1 MAICNALTTGLSK
14 SCDTNA
20 GGVNKIYIGDF
31 TSMTPTISGGEIT
44 TLTSG
49 INTPLNFVVSTTA
62 TVNTTISGPLRIP
75 TTVTLVGD
83 FTSIL
88 TPVKLFSFTY
98 NTTFPSGSDVW
109 TGYVLT
115 ATYNSG
121 TNITTI
127 TPNFGGFIPGI
138 GPVAAP
144 APNNTSNQTVS
155 TYLFYEIQTNKN
167 VSNFTEAVQVDMN
180 NGTTFFNQVVNLVLS
195 RRETIKRQ
203 FIEKLVDGQKQLL
216 IVVLDSNGNYW
227 LFGLYEGSY
236 ITAIEGGSGT
246 AKADQNG
253 YSVTFTSM
261 EPEQAYEVTPN
272 AIAPFL
278 L

>member
-1 MAICNALTTGLSK
+1 MAICNALTSGLSK

-44 TLTSG
+44 GLTPDT
-49 INTPLNFVVSTTA
+49 NTHVVSTTA
-62 TVNTTISGPLRIP
+62 TVNTTIAGPLRTIS
-75 TTVTLVGD
+75 TVTLVGD

-88 TPVKLFSFTY
+88 TAGKRFRFTY
-98 NTTFPSGSDVW
+98 NTTFPSGSSSW
-109 TGYVLT
+109 TGDVLT
-115 ATYNSG
+115 ATYNAG
-121 TNITTI
+121 TNTTTI
-127 TPNFGGFIPGI
+127 TPDFVGFIPGV
-138 GPVAAP
+138 GPTSAP

-167 VSNFTEAVQVDMN
+167 VSNFTESVQVDMN

-195 RRETIKRQ
+195 RRENTKRE

-227 LFGLYEGSY
+227 LFGLYEGCY
-236 ITAIEGGSGT
+236 VTAIEGGSGT

>member
-1 MAICNALTTGLSK
+1 MAICNALTSGLSK

-44 TLTSG
+44 GLTPD
-49 INTPLNFVVSTTA
+49 INTHVVSTTA
-62 TVNTTISGPLRIP
+62 TVNTTIAGPLRTIS
-75 TTVTLVGD
+75 TVTLVGD

-88 TPVKLFSFTY
+88 TAGKRFRFTY
-98 NTTFPSGSDVW
+98 NTTFPSGSSSW
-109 TGYVLT
+109 TGDVLT
-115 ATYNSG
+115 ATYNAG
-121 TNITTI
+121 TNTTTI
-127 TPNFGGFIPGI
+127 TPDFVGFIPGV
-138 GPVAAP
+138 GPTTAP

-167 VSNFTEAVQVDMN
+167 VSNFTESVQVDMN

-195 RRETIKRQ
+195 RRENIKRE

-227 LFGLYEGSY
+227 LFGLYEGCY
-236 ITAIEGGSGT
+236 VTAIEGGSGT